1 MTRTKAE
8 GYYPVTLRDTEKGA
22 RTVHLYY
29 TWQSLAYLEDA
40 LGVPLAEVTDVLS
53 QGRIKNVALL
63 LHAGLLHL
71 RYDWTLDDVMGM
83 VPLGRMAEINEV
95 VLEAFNASMVDEKT
109 PAPAGSKKKAA

>member
-8 GYYPVTLRDTEKGA
+8 GYYPVTLHDSEKGE

-40 LGVPLAEVTDVLS
+40 LGVPLAEVTEVLA
-53 QGRIKNVALL
+53 QGRIRNVALL

-71 RYDWTLDDVMGM
+71 RYDWTLDDVMAM
-83 VPLGRMAEINEV
+83 VPISRMAEINDV
-95 VLEAFNASMVDEKT
+95 VLEAFNASMSDEK
-109 PAPAGSKKKAA
+109 APAGPSKKKAA